1 MILWTI
7 QSEAAVESLD
17 RRGELVADGGEP
29 EPDFERAYRWMS
41 DRMARRLGAGPAGG
55 RPIWAWHTWQPGRRK
70 PDLRSRGHLPPG
82 TRGARIEFE
91 IDPEHVL
98 LSDFSL
104 WHFVLNYWYLPSSP
118 VDEESFEGRLRAA
131 GLDPYR
137 TKPLP
142 DREFHARIE
151 ASWDRVFDLE
161 SVIEGVTD
169 EPDRRCVQATLW
181 RAPARSVREVAWF
194 VAR

>member
-7 QSEAAVESLD
+7 QTQDAAEALV

-29 EPDFERAYRWMS
+29 EPGFERAYKWMS
-41 DRMARRLGAGPAGG
+41 ARMTERLGAAPPDA
-55 RPIWAWHTWQPGRRK
+55 RPIWAWHTWQPGRER
-70 PDLRSRGHLPPG
+70 PDLRSRRHLPPG
-82 TRGARIEFE
+82 TRGARIELE
-91 IDPEHVL
+91 IDPDRVL

-104 WHFVLNYWYLPSSP
+104 WHFALNYWYLPSSP
-118 VDEESFEGRLRAA
+118 ADEESFETLLRAA

-142 DREFHARIE
+142 DPAFHGRIE
-151 ASWDRVFDLE
+151 ASWERVFDLE
-161 SVIEGVTD
+161 AVIEGVTD
-169 EPDRRCVQATLW
+169 EPGERCVQATLW
-181 RAPARSVREVAWF
+181 RIPAHAVRGITWF